1 MGLTISRKRAENLTV
16 NRQKCRLT
24 LTTKQFKGTSD
35 LTISEVFTENLKTE
49 KKKKKNSSYVLKNAL
64 SRHYKTL
71 ELAYT

>member
-35 LTISEVFTENLKTE
+35 LTISEVFTENLRTE
-49 KKKKKNSSYVLKNAL
+49 KKKKNSSYVLKNAL